1 MIVDG
6 KTRQEHRLVWEA
18 AHGTIPDGY
27 EIHHVD
33 GNGHNNSLDNL
44 VLLSRSEHAKLHA
57 KLRKENRDVV
67 DATDPDV
74 VQHRNFTKRY
84 CDANKREDTC

>member
-18 AHGTIPDGY
+18 AHVTIPDGY